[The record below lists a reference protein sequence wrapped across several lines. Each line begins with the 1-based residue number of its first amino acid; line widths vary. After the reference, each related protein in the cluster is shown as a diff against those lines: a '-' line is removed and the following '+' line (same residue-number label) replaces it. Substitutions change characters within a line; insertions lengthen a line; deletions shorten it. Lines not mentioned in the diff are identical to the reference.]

1 MTVTQEKLSWYD
13 VSPEVKDLLILAS
26 DHWENAELSE
36 QYLKQAIDKANNNLD
51 VLVGAY
57 RYFFYKSKANI
68 ALEMANKVLS
78 IIQVQE
84 QLPTDWDS
92 LQPILTNR
100 QEEPMI
106 RLYLNAYAA
115 TGYLFAKM
123 GQLDQAKCVTER
135 VKTIDKNR
143 ESCAT
148 TVFEVLTNPEDDE
161 DD

>member
-1 MTVTQEKLSWYD
+1 M
-13 VSPEVKDLLILAS
+13 KDLLILAS

-36 QYLKQAIDKANNNLD
+36 QYLKQAIDKAGNNLD

-57 RYFFYKSKANI
+57 RYFFYKSKAEI

-78 IIQVQE
+78 VIQAQE
-84 QLPTDWDS
+84 QLPTDWDT
-92 LQPILTNR
+92 LQPILMTR
-100 QEEPMI
+100 QEEPNI

-123 GQLDQAKCVTER
+123 GKLDEAKLVTER
-135 VKTIDKNR
+135 VTTIDQNR

-148 TVFEVLTNPEDDE
+148 TVFEVLTNPEE
-161 DD
+161 DDD